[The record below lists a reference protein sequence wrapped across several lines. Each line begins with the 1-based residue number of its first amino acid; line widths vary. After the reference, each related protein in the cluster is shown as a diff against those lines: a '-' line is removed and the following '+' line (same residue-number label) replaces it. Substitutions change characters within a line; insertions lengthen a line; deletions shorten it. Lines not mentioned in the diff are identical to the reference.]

1 MIYIFILQLSCQLAD
16 LLENDKVL
24 IKVLVLCPLGC
35 NYPQFRC
42 SAAGDAPVTADYYR
56 DGRARREAA
65 IGQTHYQGPLIKSA
79 AVFRRLMA
87 ELAPS
92 ENVHFNVLH
101 FKHTFVF
108 SFLLHKTF
116 PLMCCA

>member
-1 MIYIFILQLSCQLAD
+1 MIYIFILQPSCQLAD

-65 IGQTHYQGPLIKSA
+65 IGQTHYNIILSGTVHK
-79 AVFRRLMA
+79 FRDCFQQDRCGILDFSKEA
-87 ELAPS
+87 TS
-92 ENVHFNVLH
+92 ENVHFN
-101 FKHTFVF
+101 FFVF
-108 SFLLHKTF
+108 
-116 PLMCCA
+116 

>member
-1 MIYIFILQLSCQLAD
+1 MIYIFILQPSCQLAD

-65 IGQTHYQGPLIKSA
+65 IGQTYYQGTLINSA
-79 AVFRRLMA
+79 TVFRRLTA
-87 ELAPS
+87 EFQNREEATI
-92 ENVHFNVLH
+92 ENVHFNFLD

-108 SFLLHKTF
+108 SSFLNKN
-116 PLMCCA
+116 